1 MFSSAQP
8 VGLVHTAVMTPLT
21 LVAPGYDYA
30 FQLGIPIYGRSGISL
45 QEKWTP
51 YPKSYMAVCVD
62 GFPNYFLTMGPNSC
76 VSSGSQL
83 TIIER
88 QVDYMVEAVKKLQR
102 ERLKSIEV
110 KPEAVKAFDDY
121 IEVSPYLF
129 ASHTVLN
136 RRPPQNYF
144 PKVDEEH
151 LSSQLLARLLT
162 T

>member
-1 MFSSAQP
+1 MTKEGIETVDGNKQDLDVLICATGRRVPRYFDFP
-8 VGLVHTAVMTPLT
+8 LNLVD
-21 LVAPGYDYA
+21 PGYDYA
-30 FQLGIPIYGRSGISL
+30 FQLGVPIYGRAGISL

-51 YPKSYMAVCVD
+51 YPKSYMAVCID

-110 KPEAVKAFDDY
+110 KSEAVKAFDDY
-121 IEVSPYLF
+121 IEVSLV
-129 ASHTVLN
+129 SHM
-136 RRPPQNYF
+136 
-144 PKVDEEH
+144 
-151 LSSQLLARLLT
+151 LSTLC
-162 T
+162 

>member
-1 MFSSAQP
+1 MCDRYDVQSLLCQFSS
-8 VGLVHTAVMTPLT
+8 LT
-21 LVAPGYDYA
+21 DPGYDYA

-121 IEVSPYLF
+121 IEASPCLHVTLVP
-129 ASHTVLN
+129 SN
-136 RRPPQNYF
+136 
-144 PKVDEEH
+144 
-151 LSSQLLARLLT
+151 
-162 T
+162 